1 MSGHSHS
8 KTVKHTK
15 DAADAKKSKQ
25 FSKLSQEIIF
35 AAKSGGD
42 PESNPVLKQILS
54 RARSINMPSD
64 SIERSIKKGTG
75 ELAGGEVQEAL
86 YEAYGPGGIALLI
99 QAITDNKNRTV
110 GDIKLILPKHN
121 GKLADSGSVKW
132 LFERLGVILITSD
145 KEKDDVELIAID
157 SGAEDMNWTDDSL
170 EIYVKLEKLGDVTKA
185 LMDNGL
191 NVESS
196 SQEWIP
202 KERVEVSEKD
212 KDLSE
217 RLFTALEEVFEIQDV
232 YSNIA

>member
-35 AAKSGGD
+35 AAKAGGD
-42 PESNPVLKQILS
+42 PETNSVLKQILS
-54 RARSINMPSD
+54 RARSVNMPSD

-99 QAITDNKNRTV
+99 EAVTDNKNRTV

-121 GKLADSGSVKW
+121 GKLADSKW
-132 LFERLGVILITSD
+132 LFEKLGVISVTSEKK
-145 KEKDDVELIAID
+145 KEDVELLTID
-157 SGAEDMNWTDDSL
+157 AGAEDIKWENDSL
-170 EIYVKLEKLGDVTKA
+170 LVYVKPERLDDITKTLKGD
-185 LMDNGL
+185 GL
-191 NVESS
+191 KIESS
-196 SQEWIP
+196 TQEWIP
-202 KERVEVSEKD
+202 KDRIKVSEKD
-212 KDLSE
+212 KILSE
-217 RLFTALEEVFEIQDV
+217 KLFEALQEIPEIQDV
-232 YSNIA
+232 YSNIL

>member
-25 FSKLSQEIIF
+25 FSKLSQEIII
-35 AAKSGGD
+35 AAKTGGD
-42 PESNPVLKQILS
+42 SETNSVLKQILS
-54 RARSINMPSD
+54 RARSVNMPSD

-99 QAITDNKNRTV
+99 EAITDNKNRTV

-132 LFERLGVILITSD
+132 LFEKLGVVSVTSD
-145 KEKDDVELIAID
+145 KEKEDVELLAID
-157 SGAEDMNWTDDSL
+157 AGAEDIKWEDDSL
-170 EIYVKLEKLGDVTKA
+170 YIYVKPEGLGSITKA
-185 LMDNGL
+185 LLDAGL
-191 NVESS
+191 SIESS
-196 SQEWIP
+196 SQEWVP
-202 KERVEVSEKD
+202 KDQIKVSEKNADLSKRLFSALNEVSE
-212 KDLSE
+212 
-217 RLFTALEEVFEIQDV
+217 IHDV
-232 YSNIA
+232 YSNIL